1 MQIGIIGLAQSGKTT
16 LFEALTRNDQA
27 KSRRNEVQVG
37 VTDVPDL
44 RVDRLS
50 EMYKPKKTTYAK
62 IQYVL
67 PARALSDKEK
77 DQAALVTAV
86 RSADALIMVV
96 KNFAAPGG
104 EPPAPKKD
112 IADLDSEL
120 VLTDL
125 IAVEKKLERMEHEA
139 KRGKKADPEE
149 MELLKRCHEALN
161 ADQALR
167 HHPDLCSPPK
177 LRGYAFLSAKP
188 LLIVVNNDEA
198 DAILPDL
205 GEIPQKEAVLAVRCR
220 LEQEISQM
228 EPEDAAAFLSEYGLA
243 ETAMNLMIRRSY
255 ELLGL
260 MSFFTVGED
269 EVRAWTIR
277 CGTPALEAAGAVHS
291 DIQRGFIRAEVL
303 AYDDLISAGSYAEA
317 RKRATV
323 RLEGKTY
330 EVKDGDIAHFRFNI

>member
-1 MQIGIIGLAQSGKTT
+1 
-16 LFEALTRNDQA
+16 
-27 KSRRNEVQVG
+27 
-37 VTDVPDL
+37 
-44 RVDRLS
+44 
-50 EMYKPKKTTYAK
+50 MYNPKKTTYAK

-86 RSADALIMVV
+86 RSCDALIMVV
-96 KNFAAPGG
+96 RNFTPPGG
-104 EPPAPKKD
+104 EDPTPKKD
-112 IADLDSEL
+112 ISDLDSEL

-125 IAVEKKLERMEHEA
+125 IAVEKKLERLEHEA

-149 MELLKRCHEALN
+149 LELLQRCHALLN

-167 HHPDLCSPPK
+167 HQPDICAAPK

-198 DAILPDL
+198 DAELPDL
-205 GEIPQKEAVLAVRCR
+205 GEILQKEAVIAVRCR
-220 LEQEISQM
+220 LEQELSQM
-228 EPEDAAAFLSEYGLA
+228 EPDEAAAFLSEYGLT
-243 ETAMNLMIRRSY
+243 ETAMNRMIRRSY

-277 CGTPALEAAGAVHS
+277 RGTPALEAAGAVHS

-303 AYDDLISAGSYAEA
+303 AYADLMEAGSYAEA

-330 EVKDGDIAHFRFNI
+330 EVKDGDIAHFRFNV

>member
-1 MQIGIIGLAQSGKTT
+1 MQLGIIGKAQSGKTT
-16 LFEALTRNDQA
+16 LFEALTRNGQA
-27 KSRRNEVQVG
+27 QARRNEVQVG
-37 VTDVPDL
+37 VTDVPDE

-50 EMYKPKKTTYAK
+50 KMYNPKKTTYAK

-67 PARALSDKEK
+67 PARAVSDKEK

-86 RSADALIMVV
+86 RSCDALIMVAG
-96 KNFAAPGG
+96 NFAAPGG
-104 EPPAPKKD
+104 APPNPKKD
-112 IADLDSEL
+112 IADLNSEL
-120 VLTDL
+120 VITDL
-125 IAVEKKLERMEHEA
+125 IAVEKKLERIEHEA

-149 MELLKRCHEALN
+149 MELLERCHAILN
-161 ADQALR
+161 SDEPIRR
-167 HHPDLCSPPK
+167 HPELCAAPK

-188 LLIVVNNDEA
+188 LLVVVNNGEDDA
-198 DAILPDL
+198 DLPEL
-205 GEIPQKEAVLAVRCR
+205 GEIAQKEAVMAIRCK
-220 LEQEISQM
+220 LEQELSQM
-228 EPEDAAAFLSEYGLA
+228 EADEAAAFLSEYGLT
-243 ETAMNLMIRRSY
+243 ETAMNRMIRRSY

-260 MSFFTVGED
+260 ISFFTVGED

-277 CGTPALEAAGAVHS
+277 RGIPALEAAGAVHS

-303 AYDDLISAGSYAEA
+303 AYDDLMSAGSYAEA